1 MDKSNIIVFDIE
13 ADNLYLQSKQV
24 WYMRWKTADGSKTLN
39 LRPFQM
45 TKEEV
50 RQAVVDFL
58 SQFDKPFIVGHNIL
72 GYDVWVLW
80 KHFDLQPRVGKKGKD
95 TLAGVE
101 VVFWDTLYLSMYL
114 EPDLESHS
122 LDALSRKAGSYK
134 VDYRQSLVD
143 IGAMQGDEPKGHEFS
158 FYHPLMEDYC
168 NQDVDGN
175 IVVFFD
181 LWRKAIDMY
190 GDAWVHQ
197 SYRMGQK
204 SFFLMRAQEFTGHAF
219 NKELALEVK
228 ERLEKE
234 IEDLKNKVEPRL
246 PARKPNKGEEKEY
259 TLPKNPYKKDGSYSV
274 HMLNFI
280 AKHNGVQKSQGVV
293 EFYGKDYKVVG
304 GLVLDVKLPMEL
316 KHQDD
321 LKTWLQE
328 EHGWVPTFW
337 NVKKDSKGK
346 AVRDEKTKDVIYTSP
361 KLQEMGKL
369 CPNLEMLEGDL
380 AKDVVRFLSLR
391 NRLSVLEGWLSVWRL
406 GWDGRLN
413 PKSTKITNTHRQAH
427 SEICNVPRVG
437 SVYGEEFRR
446 LFCAE
451 EGFVIAASDSSG
463 LEQRITGHYCVPMS
477 AQALT
482 RTGWKFFNELIIGED
497 ILAYNPETKKKE
509 WTPLESKHK
518 FSDAETYTISNSHFS
533 VRATANHRWFV
544 KYRNTQKRTYEDRVV
559 ETKDLNTCCN
569 IIVNAPTLD
578 YSGCDM
584 QFAKGKYSI
593 DWTERVCQQSLAETQ
608 RWLEG
613 FLVADG
619 HFEGENA
626 HKVCAGNLD
635 GRWRFSQNEGKH
647 FDAALTAAY
656 LATDAMLTVATRD
669 YVRCKHNTVT
679 VNRKGFVTMQ
689 RMTVS
694 YYGTEEV
701 WCPKTKH
708 GSWVMKQGN
717 TITITGN
724 THKYDGGAYAQEL
737 LEGDVHSKVACSFFP
752 EETRGFDY
760 KAADFNKDDPK
771 FKPWRNKAK
780 SGGYAVLYGS
790 SPKKLAT
797 TLGKPESEGKRLYDA
812 FWDSNPALKALK
824 ENVERYWETKGK
836 KKYLPAIDGRLL
848 NTRSKHSL
856 INIIMQSGGAI
867 ACDLACCFM
876 DAWLGEMYID
886 DKGRPYYM
894 YKGYEVKR
902 VIYYHEHRGFAQ

>member
-24 WYMRWKTADGSKTLN
+24 WYMRWKTADGSKTLS

-50 RQAVVDFL
+50 KQAVVDFL
-58 SQFDKPFIVGHNIL
+58 SRFDKPLIVGHNIL

-80 KHFDLQPRVGKKGKD
+80 KQFDLQPRVGKKGKD
-95 TLAGVE
+95 TLAGIE

-134 VDYRQSLVD
+134 VDYRQSLID

-181 LWRKAIDMY
+181 LWRKAVDMY

-219 NKELALEVK
+219 DKELALEVK

-246 PARKPNKGEEKEY
+246 PPRKPNKGEEKEY

-293 EFYGKDYKVVG
+293 EFYGRYYKVVG
-304 GLVLDVKLPMEL
+304 GLVLDIKLPMEL

-321 LKTWLQE
+321 LKAWLQE

-369 CPNLEMLEGDL
+369 CPNLEVLEGDL

-406 GWDGRLN
+406 DWDGRLN

-451 EGFVIAASDSSG
+451 DGFVIAASDSSG
-463 LEQRITGHYCVPMS
+463 LEQRITGHY
-477 AQALT
+477 
-482 RTGWKFFNELIIGED
+482 
-497 ILAYNPETKKKE
+497 
-509 WTPLESKHK
+509 
-518 FSDAETYTISNSHFS
+518 
-533 VRATANHRWFV
+533 
-544 KYRNTQKRTYEDRVV
+544 
-559 ETKDLNTCCN
+559 
-569 IIVNAPTLD
+569 
-578 YSGCDM
+578 
-584 QFAKGKYSI
+584 
-593 DWTERVCQQSLAETQ
+593 
-608 RWLEG
+608 
-613 FLVADG
+613 
-619 HFEGENA
+619 
-626 HKVCAGNLD
+626 
-635 GRWRFSQNEGKH
+635 
-647 FDAALTAAY
+647 
-656 LATDAMLTVATRD
+656 
-669 YVRCKHNTVT
+669 
-679 VNRKGFVTMQ
+679 
-689 RMTVS
+689 
-694 YYGTEEV
+694 
-701 WCPKTKH
+701 
-708 GSWVMKQGN
+708 
-717 TITITGN
+717 

-760 KAADFNKDDPK
+760 KAVDFNKDDPK

-876 DAWLGEMYID
+876 DTWLGEMYID